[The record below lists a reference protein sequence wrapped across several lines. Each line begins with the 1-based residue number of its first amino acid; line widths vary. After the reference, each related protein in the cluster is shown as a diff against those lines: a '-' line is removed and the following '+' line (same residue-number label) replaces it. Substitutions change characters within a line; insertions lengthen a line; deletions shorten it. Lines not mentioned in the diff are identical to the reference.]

1 MQSPRIVIMR
11 GEFYLF
17 QYRDL
22 DIVGICGLTQEK
34 LVKEGFDFWVL
45 TFGKHAMGMTAKNGV
60 THAVFYAKLLPDL
73 TSGLCRNKCRTVSQ
87 PFVVGIAQ
95 NE

>member
-34 LVKEGFDFWVL
+34 LVEESFHFWVL

-60 THAVFYAKLLPDL
+60 THAVLYAR
-73 TSGLCRNKCRTVSQ
+73 GQ
-87 PFVVGIAQ
+87 IMAQ
-95 NE
+95 SS

>member
-1 MQSPRIVIMR
+1 MQSPLIVIMR

-34 LVKEGFDFWVL
+34 LSTVL
-45 TFGKHAMGMTAKNGV
+45 RE
-60 THAVFYAKLLPDL
+60 D
-73 TSGLCRNKCRTVSQ
+73 
-87 PFVVGIAQ
+87 VV
-95 NE
+95 NRK